1 MEERA
6 DRRQMREDNRA
17 QKKATMDELRAGRR
31 QAVGELR
38 AKRRAAIAEH
48 VAARPESR
56 HGHDL
61 ANRAFR
67 RNFGLQ
73 PLPTRAEADEAAGS
87 FITRDNAD
95 AEFEKL
101 RREIESLR

>member
-1 MEERA
+1 
-6 DRRQMREDNRA
+6 
-17 QKKATMDELRAGRR
+17 MDELRAGRR

-38 AKRRAAIAEH
+38 AERRAAIQEH
-48 VAARPESR
+48 VAERRQGR

-61 ANRAFR
+61 ADRAFR

-101 RREIESLR
+101 RREIESVR